1 LDVVKDEIDILY
13 AASQKLAEATTPAEQ
28 LEAVSDYARSQGAS
42 AGALFYVQETSQ
54 KLETVAEWSTT
65 VPLGVGTVV
74 EVTTFAFARHWM
86 RSDQPTL
93 VPNVEQDP
101 RVDSES
107 LALSHQTEQRAS
119 AILPLYNKGRF
130 VAVLRFSWRE
140 PHLFDLRDVRIFAAI
155 QRQAAP
161 VVDSVRLYE
170 QTERRAQELEMAKR
184 ETDILYEALNQLT
197 RANTPGAVL
206 DAVSA
211 YARDHGA
218 ISGLLLYVEND
229 DQEVP
234 QWQQITAAWNS
245 GETSA
250 AVGIRYP
257 VAQNLRW
264 FTNGDQPTLI
274 EDIRSSPT
282 LPESVRERLLS
293 LGFRSSAI
301 LPLIVNGRYVGI
313 LGFNWKDPH
322 QFTERDERIFT
333 AIQRQAA
340 SVVDAARL
348 YEQIKARTVRAEH
361 LLRINTALS
370 QASDELQILD
380 ALGQYVVL
388 QKAFGI
394 SLNYIDMDEHGAL
407 TEQRIIAIW
416 RPEGSTWYEPSR
428 HRLKRLMDF
437 GYTGL
442 WLSDPER
449 VVFVENL
456 LEDERI
462 DPDTRAEMR
471 TALQTRAFAIIP
483 LYNRGRHFG
492 LVTIYWLTPHV
503 FSAEEQFIYTTLIQT
518 LPAVVATRRA
528 YLAEEEARRE
538 AMFLYHA
545 SQIINAATSYDQIV
559 RAVAQINHDSLNAA
573 LWVWD
578 NFDYDSAEAGEIVA
592 ISDNSPWFVNLRVP
606 ISILPPI
613 LCHAREGVVIIED
626 AENSSTID
634 EVSAALLSTYN
645 SRTFVG
651 IPLSIGNRYAA
662 VLTLHS
668 EAPHHYRQRDKR
680 VFEGIG
686 ELVVAALERVRLQA
700 QQETAMLENEKRAR
714 ELAALEERTR
724 LARELHDSVSQAL
737 YGIGLGARTAH
748 ALLQRD
754 PSRLKE
760 PMDYILSLAEA
771 GLTEMRSLI
780 FELRPESLEQE
791 GLITALLKQANS
803 LQARHNIRVKTV
815 FCEEPPLALEVKE
828 SLYRIAREALH
839 NTFKHAHAT
848 EVHLSLTPAND
859 GYLLEIADNGQ
870 GFQVHEDYP
879 GHLGLK
885 SMRERTTALN
895 ATLNIESAPGEGARI
910 SVLIRP

>member
-1 LDVVKDEIDILY
+1 LDVVNGEIDILY
-13 AASQKLAEATTPAEQ
+13 AASQKLAEATSPPEQ
-28 LEAVSDYARSQGAS
+28 LEAVSDYARHQGAS
-42 AGALFYVQETSQ
+42 AGALFYVQDGSYRMEI
-54 KLETVAEWSTT
+54 VAEWSTT
-65 VPLGVGTVV
+65 VPLGIGTVV
-74 EVTTFAFARHWM
+74 DATNLAFARHWM
-86 RSDQPTL
+86 LANQPTL
-93 VPNVEQDP
+93 VPDMETDP
-101 RVDSES
+101 RVDPES
-107 LALSHQTEQRAS
+107 LALSRRSAQRAA
-119 AILPLYNKGRF
+119 AILPLFNKGRF

-140 PHLFDLRDVRIFAAI
+140 PHTFDPHDARIFAAI

-170 QTERRAQELEMAKR
+170 QTQRRAQELEMAKR

-197 RANTPGAVL
+197 RANTPAAVL
-206 DAVSA
+206 EAVSG

-218 ISGLLLYVEND
+218 SSGLLLYVEHD
-229 DQEVP
+229 EQEIP
-234 QWQQITAAWNS
+234 QWQQVTAAWQT
-245 GETSA
+245 GDA
-250 AVGIRYP
+250 APELGDRYP
-257 VAQNLRW
+257 VAENLTW
-264 FTNGDQPTLI
+264 LFTNGDQPTLI
-274 EDIRSSPT
+274 EDIQAST
-282 LPESVRERLLS
+282 LPPNVRDRLLGF
-293 LGFRSSAI
+293 GFRASVI
-301 LPLIVNGRYVGI
+301 LPLMVNGRYVGV
-313 LGFNWKDPH
+313 LGFNWSEPH
-322 QFTERDERIFT
+322 RFRERDERIFT

-348 YEQIKARTVRAEH
+348 YEQIKVRSVRAEH
-361 LLRINTALS
+361 LLKINTALS
-370 QASDELQILD
+370 QATDELQILS
-380 ALGQYVVL
+380 ALGQYVGH
-388 QKAFGI
+388 QQAFGI
-394 SLNYIDMDEHGAL
+394 SLNYIDMDEQGAL
-407 TEQRIIAIW
+407 TDQRIIAVW
-416 RPEGSTWYEPSR
+416 RPEGASWYDQSR

-437 GYTGL
+437 GYTDL
-442 WLSDPER
+442 WLSNPET
-449 VVFVENL
+449 VLFVENL

-462 DPDTRAEMR
+462 DPATRAEMR
-471 TALQTRAFAIIP
+471 VQLQTRAFAIIP

-492 LVTIYWLTPHV
+492 LVTIYWLEPHK
-503 FSAEEQFIYTTLIQT
+503 FSAEERYIYTALLQT
-518 LPAVVATRRA
+518 LPAIVATRRA
-528 YLAEEEARRE
+528 YLSEEEARRE

-559 RAVAQINHDSLNAA
+559 RAVAQINLDSLSAA

-606 ISILPPI
+606 IPILPPI
-613 LCHAREGVVIIED
+613 LCRARDGVVIIED
-626 AENSSTID
+626 AADTSTID
-634 EVSAALLSTYN
+634 DVSAALLSTYN
-645 SRTFVG
+645 SRTFVA
-651 IPLSIGNRYAA
+651 IPLIIGHRYAA

-668 EAPHHYRQRDKR
+668 EMPHEYHQRDKR

-686 ELVVAALERVRLQA
+686 ELVVAALERVRLQVE
-700 QQETAMLENEKRAR
+700 QENARQENEKRAR

-771 GLTEMRSLI
+771 GLTEMRALI

-791 GLITALLKQANS
+791 GLVTALLKQANS
-803 LQARHNIRVKTV
+803 LQARHNIRVQTV
-815 FCEEPPLALEVKE
+815 FCEEPPLSLEVKE

-848 EVHLSLTPAND
+848 EVHLSLTCAEE
-859 GYLLEIADNGQ
+859 GYRLEIVDNGQ
-870 GFQVHEDYP
+870 GFQVREDYP

-895 ATLNIESAPGEGARI
+895 ASLSIESAPGQGVRI
-910 SVLIRP
+910 AVLIRL